1 MNKIIIMM
9 MIVITVIVIIIILII
24 IVIIIMN
31 NFALFSINFK
41 HRLKITISN
50 YSDLNI

>member
-9 MIVITVIVIIIILII
+9 MIVIIVIVIIIII
-24 IVIIIMN
+24 IIIMN